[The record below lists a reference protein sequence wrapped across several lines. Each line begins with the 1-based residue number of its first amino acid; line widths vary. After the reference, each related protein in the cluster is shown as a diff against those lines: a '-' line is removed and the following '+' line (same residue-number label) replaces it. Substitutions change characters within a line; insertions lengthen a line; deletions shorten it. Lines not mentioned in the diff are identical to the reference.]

1 MGSSGDKPRKPRHH
15 LRKVPKY
22 AEANSIHLAG
32 LTESGDG
39 ESGNRLGHSTANG
52 RSQDVGRLGRIL
64 LWCLGRR
71 RKPLDAEQNEGE

>member
-1 MGSSGDKPRKPRHH
+1 MGSSGDKPRKLRRH
-15 LRKVPKY
+15 LTKVPKY

-39 ESGNRLGHSTANG
+39 ESGTRLGHATASG
-52 RSQDVGRLGRIL
+52 RSQNIGRFATLV

-71 RKPLDAEQNEGE
+71 RKQMDPEHGADK